1 MTTAGET
8 IPLIRAQITRLHS
21 RTVQYLAPTPVKFD
35 DLKVQEIHDIRDCPS
50 FRMEM
55 PRRNTRVFAV
65 SDVKFCTPKTSV
77 RTATTPTVKFVA
89 CAMIGY
95 VCAVAG
101 CSAEGVEIVPSGWD
115 RDAMVTNGVIDP
127 TAKFSEANEPTS
139 TENSAI
145 IQPESS
151 KRLQSVLSE
160 EPEITEQQAPDPPCP
175 DDMVHVHGTH
185 CLEVTQRCLEHI
197 EDPRQ
202 NPFARCRRFEEPTV
216 CKGERVKMSFCIDR
230 FEMAG
235 EDGLPLADKS
245 FTDAKQLC
253 EQLGKRLC
261 AEREW
266 LFACEGEEARPYP
279 YGFERTPGICNLD
292 ITEDLVTNKG
302 LLADHRQPVTA
313 NPQCVSP
320 FGVQNMVGNIDE
332 WIVLEK
338 PHWSTKIRGKKMIS
352 GLKGGW
358 WGPLRNRCRPTTVD
372 HDEIYHELQT
382 GVRCCKNAANED

>member
-1 MTTAGET
+1 
-8 IPLIRAQITRLHS
+8 
-21 RTVQYLAPTPVKFD
+21 
-35 DLKVQEIHDIRDCPS
+35 
-50 FRMEM
+50 MEM
-55 PRRNTRVFAV
+55 LRQNTRVFAV
-65 SDVKFCTPKTSV
+65 LKAVFCAAKTSV
-77 RTATTPTVKFVA
+77 PRPKTPTATVVA
-89 CAMIGY
+89 LAMIGSL
-95 VCAVAG
+95 CSAAG

-115 RDAMVTNGVIDP
+115 RDATTIDKVIDP
-127 TAKFSEANEPTS
+127 AAKCTAANEPTNTELPLNTKPES
-139 TENSAI
+139 TELHQSKPSI
-145 IQPESS
+145 PPENT
-151 KRLQSVLSE
+151 Q
-160 EPEITEQQAPDPPCP
+160 EPQEAVPEPPCP
-175 DDMVHVHGTH
+175 EDMVHVHGAH

-216 CKGERVKMSFCIDR
+216 CKSERVKMSFCIDKL
-230 FEMAG
+230 EMAG

-253 EQLGKRLC
+253 EQVGKRLC

-279 YGFERTPGICNLD
+279 YGFERTRGICNLD

-302 LLADHRQPVTA
+302 LLTDHRQPVTA
-313 NPQCVSP
+313 NPQCISP

-332 WIVLEK
+332 WVVLEK
-338 PHWSTKIRGKKMIS
+338 PHWSTKIRGKSMIS

-382 GVRCCKNAANED
+382 GVRCCKDASNEN